1 MTSVR
6 PATSPSTSTSKQLA
20 AKLARIDVKRWGR
33 VDHSLA
39 YAPQYLYHIDRHQCS
54 FDSTTDLPELVIP
67 VANMTEESN
76 LHHESSMSGSR

>member
-1 MTSVR
+1 MDCSSCWLTSRSALAAGPHDGTTSVR
-6 PATSPSTSTSKQLA
+6 PATSPSTSTSKLLAA

-54 FDSTTDLPELVIP
+54 SDSTIRL
-67 VANMTEESN
+67 
-76 LHHESSMSGSR
+76 SS